1 MSCGGPPVVGDY
13 HLGGSQCQ
21 GWTLI
26 SQGATG
32 PVGGFGNPLF
42 LPVFL
47 FVSYRRSLRDKL
59 VRPCQVEV
67 QNRAEECGFRVL
79 GYPDIRIP
87 GYFGH
92 RLIRTCRSKVLER

>member
-32 PVGGFGNPLF
+32 PVGGFG
-42 LPVFL
+42 
-47 FVSYRRSLRDKL
+47 SQTCADS
-59 VRPCQVEV
+59 
-67 QNRAEECGFRVL
+67 GSS
-79 GYPDIRIP
+79 DIRNP
-87 GYFGH
+87 VYTV
-92 RLIRTCRSKVLER
+92 RVVSEVLER